1 MKKRILLLGAL
12 VGAFLLASCSGGNK
26 KQVVSSATPE
36 ELDDASK
43 VINYYHTSLIV
54 LRHVA
59 NAKDINAVLGYME
72 HTGKV
77 PEVAPIAPPE
87 VSARDTAELMNPGVY
102 FNDEVRQNLIQNYR
116 GLFTS
121 RAQFYANFDKF
132 LSYRKDNKKA
142 ETTKLLEEN
151 YQLSIAISEYKQV
164 IFDIL
169 SPLTEQAEKEL
180 LADEPLKD

>member
-26 KQVVSSATPE
+26 KQVASSATPE

-72 HTGKV
+72 HTGKA

-116 GLFTS
+116 DYLLREHSSTLTLINSCLTG
-121 RAQFYANFDKF
+121 RI
-132 LSYRKDNKKA
+132 
-142 ETTKLLEEN
+142 TKGGN
-151 YQLSIAISEYKQV
+151 H
-164 IFDIL
+164 
-169 SPLTEQAEKEL
+169 
-180 LADEPLKD
+180 

>member
-26 KQVVSSATPE
+26 KQVASSATPE

-72 HTGKV
+72 QTGKV

-87 VSARDTAELMNPGVY
+87 VLVRDTAELMNPGVY

-121 RAQFYANFDKF
+121 RARFYANFDKF
-132 LSYRKDNKKA
+132 LSSGRITKRRKPLNFWKR
-142 ETTKLLEEN
+142 T
-151 YQLSIAISEYKQV
+151 IS
-164 IFDIL
+164 
-169 SPLTEQAEKEL
+169 
-180 LADEPLKD
+180 

>member
-116 GLFTS
+116 GLLLREHSSTLTLINS
-121 RAQFYANFDKF
+121 CLTGRITKRRKPLNFWK
-132 LSYRKDNKKA
+132 RTIN
-142 ETTKLLEEN
+142 
-151 YQLSIAISEYKQV
+151 
-164 IFDIL
+164 
-169 SPLTEQAEKEL
+169 
-180 LADEPLKD
+180 

>member
-59 NAKDINAVLGYME
+59 RTAGIRKAANPAV
-72 HTGKV
+72 
-77 PEVAPIAPPE
+77 
-87 VSARDTAELMNPGVY
+87 
-102 FNDEVRQNLIQNYR
+102 
-116 GLFTS
+116 GLKIEIS
-121 RAQFYANFDKF
+121 
-132 LSYRKDNKKA
+132 SY
-142 ETTKLLEEN
+142 
-151 YQLSIAISEYKQV
+151 SIG
-164 IFDIL
+164 
-169 SPLTEQAEKEL
+169 
-180 LADEPLKD
+180 